1 MNFNLIHPDSPGD
14 ELPLINLPSRKE
26 TIKQLK
32 IDVKDALRNKN
43 TDDLS
48 KFLPQLKLEKEAI
61 DKTYGLI
68 KNIITKYLPGLT
80 SSGKMGRLISKI
92 NSVIENSPLKT
103 IIPPSSVPLSS
114 KLPVKNEPF
123 GLIAQMST

>member
-123 GLIAQMST
+123 WLIAQMST